1 MPHYITGNAAEIIPK
16 LVKIAVCMALLAI
29 VGRPNVGKSTL
40 FNRLVGMRQAIVDD
54 VAGVTRDRH
63 YGRCEWCGREFSV
76 VDTGGYTTNS
86 DDVFESAI
94 RRQVEIAIE
103 EADSVLFMVEAGT
116 GITDYDA
123 GIASVLRRTRKPV
136 TVCVNKVDSGEKVY
150 DTYQFYSLGLG
161 EIYSISAAN
170 GTGTGDLLDAIVA
183 TLPSQ
188 TEEVDPYASLPRI
201 AIVGKPNVGK
211 SSLTN
216 ALLGEERNIVTP
228 VAGTTRDSIETHYNK
243 FGHEFML
250 VDTAGI
256 RRKTKV
262 HEDLEFYSVMRSIR
276 AIEHSDVC
284 ILMIDATTGMEAQD
298 MNIFNLILKNRKGC
312 VVVVN
317 KWDLFIK
324 DSNTLRDYERAL
336 KSRLAPFDDVPVVF
350 TSVTRMQ
357 RIQDVLDAA
366 AMVYANYST
375 KIPTARLNDALLPIL
390 EETPPPAW
398 KGKFV
403 KIKYITQLPTKF
415 PAFAFFC
422 NLPQY
427 VKDPYK
433 RFLENQLRNAFS
445 LTGCPV
451 QIFIRQ
457 K

>member
-1 MPHYITGNAAEIIPK
+1 MS
-16 LVKIAVCMALLAI
+16 LVAI

-54 VAGVTRDRH
+54 TAGVTRDRH

-86 DDVFESAI
+86 DDVFETAI
-94 RRQVEIAIE
+94 RSQVQIAID
-103 EADSVLFMVEAGT
+103 EADLVLFMVEAAT

-123 GIASVLRRTRKPV
+123 EIADILRRTRKPV
-136 TVCVNKVDSGEKVY
+136 VLCVNKVDSGEKMY
-150 DTYQFYSLGLG
+150 DSYQFYSLGLG
-161 EIYSISAAN
+161 EVYSISAAN
-170 GTGTGDLLDAIVA
+170 GSGTGDLLDAIVA
-183 TLPSQ
+183 ALP
-188 TEEVDPYASLPRI
+188 EEEEQKEDPYAGLPRI

-216 ALLGEERNIVTP
+216 ALLGQERNIVTP
-228 VAGTTRDSIETHYNK
+228 VAGTTRDSIETYYNK

-276 AIEHSDVC
+276 AIEHADVC
-284 ILMIDATTGMEAQD
+284 ILMIDATSGMEAQD
-298 MNIFNLILKNRKGC
+298 MSIFNLIIKNRKGC

-324 DSNTLRDYERAL
+324 DSNTMREYTEAL
-336 KSRLAPFDDVPVVF
+336 KSRLAPFNDIPVIF
-350 TSVTRMQ
+350 TSVVKMQ
-357 RIQDVLDAA
+357 RIQDVLNAA
-366 AMVYANYST
+366 TEVYANYSQ
-375 KIPTARLNDALLPIL
+375 KIPTARLNEALLPVI

-398 KGKFV
+398 KGKYV
-403 KIKYITQLPTKF
+403 KIKYITQLPTRF

-433 RFLENQLRNAFS
+433 RFLENQLRKHFN

-451 QIFIRQ
+451 QIYCRQ